1 VAPPELVPA
10 SRYSFGEL
18 AQIFTAS
25 FEHYV
30 TPLSVDEA
38 TLRRMAEL
46 FDFDLDASRVALVD
60 GTVVGLVN
68 VALRDRRAWIGG
80 AGVIPA
86 HRRSGIGE
94 LLMHAAHEAAAA
106 RGADEVWLEVI
117 ASNAPALR
125 LYEKLGYGH
134 VRELEIWQVGPGS
147 QPSSARESS
156 PDDAHRRVQALRTA
170 PEPWQRSD
178 ATLAHVL
185 ADERLT
191 GLVVDGGAAVV
202 RPGSPA
208 SVEQVAAADVAAA
221 TDVLAG
227 AASRYGGFRLTNV
240 PSGDAAALACA
251 ELAEAPLLRQ
261 HELRLELV

>member
-1 VAPPELVPA
+1 
-10 SRYSFGEL
+10 
-18 AQIFTAS
+18 
-25 FEHYV
+25 
-30 TPLSVDEA
+30 
-38 TLRRMAEL
+38 
-46 FDFDLDASRVALVD
+46 
-60 GTVVGLVN
+60 
-68 VALRDRRAWIGG
+68 
-80 AGVIPA
+80 
-86 HRRSGIGE
+86 
-94 LLMHAAHEAAAA
+94 MHAAHEAAAA

-185 ADERLT
+185 ADGRLT